1 MKNFNKA
8 VYDLLGAAVCM
19 VLLPVI
25 VGFAFYVYAHKGENP
40 AAGPVLQLL
49 AVVAIAA
56 IAGAVLQWRAATLQ
70 LELMLCNERTTTKTQ
85 AEQFGGDPL
94 DDPELEVG
102 GLTWPRDAFA
112 KGPHPQMFFDMAKD
126 LWRFLPGSRM
136 KRSELMGISAQA
148 NYARLL
154 RESASTYKPKTARE
168 RDNLSASE
176 ALFGFMSWLTTRPG
190 TLEIGARHEAP
201 QFAVLVAM
209 FIEAQGLSD
218 PAEDWAQRLVPMGDR
233 DVRFSRV
240 EYSPES
246 TFGTTPPIQL
256 TDCAPTFGVQPFSL
270 GESLEE
276 DLAADD
282 LLPVPL
288 ELVPAGDPP
297 APYYVPTINRAP
309 IRGEAGACFDA
320 DGQPWHE
327 PGSCPKCA
335 VSLAPEYVPIDEPI
349 DDPADLEAVD
359 QALLR
364 KRGGAE

>member
-70 LELMLCNERTTTKTQ
+70 LELMLCNERTHKQ

-94 DDPELEVG
+94 DDPELDAGVYY
-102 GLTWPRDAFA
+102 WPREDFLVAM
-112 KGPHPQMFFDMAKD
+112 HPQMFFDPATRC
-126 LWRFLPGSRM
+126 WRFLPGTKM
-136 KRSELMGISAQA
+136 KRSEFMAIKGQA
-148 NYARLL
+148 DYSRLL
-154 RESASTYKPKTARE
+154 RTAASTHQPATPRE
-168 RDNLSASE
+168 ADNLSASE

-201 QFAVLVAM
+201 QFAVLAAM

-218 PAEDWAQRLVPMGDR
+218 PLEDWPQRMVPMGDR

-276 DLAADD
+276 DLDADD
-282 LLPVPL
+282 LLPVPQL
-288 ELVPAGDPP
+288 LPVDEARGPGFD
-297 APYYVPTINRAP
+297 VPTINRAP
-309 IRGEAGACFDA
+309 EGWAGPVD
-320 DGQPWHE
+320 
-327 PGSCPKCA
+327 
-335 VSLAPEYVPIDEPI
+335 VPID
-349 DDPADLEAVD
+349 DDAELEAVD